1 MRNKRYLKY
10 IFLIPMILLA
20 IGPGASAQSIVT
32 GGVSGTVSDSSGG
45 VVVGAQLTLKNT
57 STGETFTAASSG
69 SGDYTFAL
77 LKPGSYTLSVAKDGF
92 QMLTR
97 NVTVQL
103 GTTVNANVTLT
114 IGSSTTTVEVS
125 GELAQLQT
133 ENANISTNFETRQI
147 QEIPNP
153 GGDVTYVA
161 QTAPGVTMNSSAG
174 GGFGNFS
181 TFGLP
186 GTANL
191 FTLNG
196 NDYNDPFLNLN
207 NSGSSNLLLGGNELQ
222 EVSVVNNG
230 YTGQYGRQAGSQI
243 DYSTKSG
250 TNSWHGNAVY
260 DWTGRA
266 LNANDPILKATSTNG
281 RPFENNNQWA
291 ASIGGP
297 IIKDKLFVFA
307 NTEGIRY
314 IFGSVHPVTIPTPAF
329 QSFVLGNVPQD
340 AATLGFYNNLF
351 KLWNAAPGA
360 STAVPN
366 AGSCTANGLPAIN
379 GDQCTHSWTDSAS
392 SGNHEWLLSTR
403 VDYSISDKDKIFGR
417 VKFDRGVQP
426 TYTDPIN
433 PAFDTFSTQPQ
444 NEGQLNYTHVFS
456 PTVVNNFIGSVLY
469 YSALFG
475 SINSGA
481 PALNLI
487 PGNLAFS
494 DGSLTNLGFGA
505 GQGGFANGF
514 LFPQGRDVTQWGL
527 VDDLSITRGNHS
539 FKMGMNW
546 RRDDISD
553 HSASEITIYPAVNT
567 TLFGLANDTL
577 TGPGNFTN
585 FNFAKSPVQPVAFY
599 SLGFYFQD
607 EFRATSKLKMTLA
620 LRADRNSG
628 GACQHNCASLPI
640 DPFTQ
645 LVHGPTVPYNQSFQ
659 TGLKTIIP
667 SNEMVAF
674 QPRFGLAWSPRGDKT
689 VIRTGIGLFAD
700 LYPGT
705 ILSPID
711 TNFPQVN
718 LWNIAGGNL
727 AWDLKP
733 PTTTA
738 FPSSGVS
745 LVQTCNS
752 IFTNNYF
759 AGGNFNT
766 YLANAPFC
774 TDTGLPA
781 GTLVNGVPSL
791 QAVPTLNDV
800 SRN

>member
-186 GTANL
+186 GTSNL

-266 LNANDPILKATSTNG
+266 LNAN
-281 RPFENNNQWA
+281 
-291 ASIGGP
+291 
-297 IIKDKLFVFA
+297 
-307 NTEGIRY
+307 IR
-314 IFGSVHPVTIPTPAF
+314 F
-329 QSFVLGNVPQD
+329 L
-340 AATLGFYNNLF
+340 
-351 KLWNAAPGA
+351 
-360 STAVPN
+360 
-366 AGSCTANGLPAIN
+366 
-379 GDQCTHSWTDSAS
+379 
-392 SGNHEWLLSTR
+392 R
-403 VDYSISDKDKIFGR
+403 R
-417 VKFDRGVQP
+417 RQP
-426 TYTDPIN
+426 TGGRSKTTTSGRLP
-433 PAFDTFSTQPQ
+433 
-444 NEGQLNYTHVFS
+444 
-456 PTVVNNFIGSVLY
+456 
-469 YSALFG
+469 SADQ
-475 SINSGA
+475 SSKINS
-481 PALNLI
+481 
-487 PGNLAFS
+487 S
-494 DGSLTNLGFGA
+494 
-505 GQGGFANGF
+505 F
-514 LFPQGRDVTQWGL
+514 LR
-527 VDDLSITRGNHS
+527 TR
-539 FKMGMNW
+539 KA
-546 RRDDISD
+546 
-553 HSASEITIYPAVNT
+553 SATF
-567 TLFGLANDTL
+567 L
-577 TGPGNFTN
+577 
-585 FNFAKSPVQPVAFY
+585 
-599 SLGFYFQD
+599 
-607 EFRATSKLKMTLA
+607 
-620 LRADRNSG
+620 
-628 GACQHNCASLPI
+628 
-640 DPFTQ
+640 DP
-645 LVHGPTVPYNQSFQ
+645 Y
-659 TGLKTIIP
+659 
-667 SNEMVAF
+667 
-674 QPRFGLAWSPRGDKT
+674 
-689 VIRTGIGLFAD
+689 
-700 LYPGT
+700 
-705 ILSPID
+705 IL
-711 TNFPQVN
+711 
-718 LWNIAGGNL
+718 
-727 AWDLKP
+727 
-733 PTTTA
+733 
-738 FPSSGVS
+738 
-745 LVQTCNS
+745 
-752 IFTNNYF
+752 
-759 AGGNFNT
+759 
-766 YLANAPFC
+766 
-774 TDTGLPA
+774 
-781 GTLVNGVPSL
+781 
-791 QAVPTLNDV
+791 
-800 SRN
+800 